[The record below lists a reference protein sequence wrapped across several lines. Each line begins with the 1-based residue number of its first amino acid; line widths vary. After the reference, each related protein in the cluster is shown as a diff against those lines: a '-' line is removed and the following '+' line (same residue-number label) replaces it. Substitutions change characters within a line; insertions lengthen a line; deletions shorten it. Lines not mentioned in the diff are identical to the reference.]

1 MTRPLPRRA
10 AERAIP
16 SGPGTSR
23 LLELLPQPA
32 SPSRAAQDIWL
43 RALPPPSLA
52 AGGPRPL
59 HWLPAPF
66 RSRKGKGHSQ
76 RPAARRRA
84 SPSAGADTWSQDP
97 EHATHRLT
105 RTGLARRR
113 SPEEGG
119 PGGEEKILRV
129 LLEAAVAA
137 AHAAGPVAL
146 RGPPRGAGGQAG
158 VRRPTA
164 P

>member
-16 SGPGTSR
+16 SGPGTSG

-84 SPSAGADTWSQDP
+84 SPSAGANTWSQDP